1 MSDRR
6 HMDPEF
12 LDPVPRPEKV
22 DPYQTPLFDAEFDGA
37 DYQDER
43 DRPRLT
49 GQIERVFNRVKDG
62 KWHTVEAIAKAT
74 GDPQTSVSAQLRNLR
89 KAKFGGYNV
98 EREHIEDGLYWYRL
112 TDAKG

>member
-49 GQIERVFNRVKDG
+49 GRV
-62 KWHTVEAIAKAT
+62 
-74 GDPQTSVSAQLRNLR
+74 
-89 KAKFGGYNV
+89 
-98 EREHIEDGLYWYRL
+98 
-112 TDAKG
+112 